1 VTGGSR
7 GIGKMI
13 AAGFLA
19 QREPGAEKVVE
30 LNFHVAVGAMAEH
43 EDSRLR
49 IVALRNPALSLAL
62 RNKFENQLFVGSPI
76 DCFGCKTLSIQSNIG
91 YLSLAP
97 APEKSAKPVRALF
110 LLIIVYRSKNCDI
123 FAAGN
128 ERRRLRDQP
137 PARCSVFAEAYDH
150 HRDRWRDRL
159 CECRD

>member
-30 LNFHVAVGAMAEH
+30 LNFHVAVGATAEH

-49 IVALRNPALSLAL
+49 IAALRNPALSLAL

-76 DCFGCKTLSIQSNIG
+76 DCFWLQNSLDPIEHR
-91 YLSLAP
+91 LSLTGA
-97 APEKSAKPVRALF
+97 RAGKKRETCPSTFSSDYCLP
-110 LLIIVYRSKNCDI
+110 KQ
-123 FAAGN
+123 
-128 ERRRLRDQP
+128 ELRHI
-137 PARCSVFAEAYDH
+137 C
-150 HRDRWRDRL
+150 
-159 CECRD
+159 CRQRATSLA